1 VLMKR
6 SHSEVDAT
14 AIHDLVERALAAMD
28 DVRRVK
34 SRLSGATT
42 NIQQAYEVVDQMA
55 GRVRGHL
62 QEVDLLVRGEDEP
75 HPEPPEDQ
83 MEL

>member
-1 VLMKR
+1 MKR
-6 SHSEVDAT
+6 SHSELDAA

-34 SRLSGATT
+34 SRLSGART
-42 NIQQAYEVVDQMA
+42 NIDQAYEVVEQMSV
-55 GRVRGHL
+55 RVRGHL
-62 QEVDLLVRGEDEP
+62 TEVDMLVRGEE
-75 HPEPPEDQ
+75 EPPPTPADDQ